1 MSASSAEPIAI
12 IGMGCRLPGCV
23 CSPAGLWD
31 LILSGRDTA
40 APIPLDRW
48 DAAGIAIYQA
58 PELVDRSRR
67 ACFVEG
73 NVWAWEP
80 EAFSVAPT
88 EAAAVDPQVR
98 ILLEVAWE
106 AVAHAGIP
114 HDRIRGTRTGVYV
127 GAYTTDNLI
136 RETRS
141 PENTLGLTYLAGNL
155 IATLAGRV
163 AFGLDLRGPALAV
176 GTHCSSGMV
185 AMDLAC
191 SQLTLG
197 DCDLALAGAS
207 MLMIVPQTHLAESR
221 LLLSPHGQS
230 RPFDSSADGYVRGE
244 GAGIL
249 LLKRLVDARRD
260 GDHVLAVICGSAVNN
275 DGQSGRF
282 TAPSAQSQEA
292 LFRSVVDLAGIDPA
306 HVGLVEAHGPGTVV
320 GDPIEFQSLNA
331 VYGHGIGRCALGS
344 VKGNIGHTEPVSGV
358 AGTIKAVQALRH
370 GQVPPNRNF
379 REWNPQ
385 IERGE
390 GSRLFVPTEL
400 TPWPVPEGTRLA
412 AVSSYGI
419 VGTNG
424 HIILEQ
430 APTDRRV
437 TRSVARAPV
446 PDRADR
452 RPAAVV
458 YPLSSLSRTVLRAN
472 ATRLADWLETG
483 PTILAPGGSAPPVSA
498 GDLAHT
504 LSMRRWHGPC
514 RAGLIAIGPDQLVHA
529 ARSLGENA
537 DDSQVVTGDV
547 ILPDDHPGPVFVY
560 TGHGSQWAGMC
571 QDLLDGNP
579 EFTGVIDELEPL
591 IRAESGFSV
600 RRMITHPDEMA
611 GMARVQP
618 TLFAIQLALTQMWQ
632 SWGIHPSGVIGHSMG
647 EVAAAVVAGALSLS
661 DGTAVICRRSKLLS
675 TLPGGAM
682 ASVRLAA
689 EKVAED
695 LTAAHAD
702 RVSVAVIASPE
713 STVVSGDAAQIDEM
727 VTQWTA
733 QGRIAALVRVEVASH
748 CSHVDPLLD
757 ELRTVLADLAPQP
770 LRVRFFSTVDPEPG
784 NLNAD
789 YWVDNIRK
797 PVRFADACRAAF
809 EAGHRLMVECSPHP
823 IGVRPV
829 ADTAAQSGVGDAV
842 TLGTLYRDAP
852 GEHAFLTSLLTAYC
866 AGAMVDW
873 ARRYG
878 TGELVELPPTA
889 WNRKN
894 WDTSE
899 PPHELV
905 YPTLVGAAQHTL
917 LGGHV
922 QDPDAVGRALWQTP
936 LGPERVPWLADHK
949 VAGVPVMPG
958 AGIAEMMLA
967 AAVSAFDT
975 PRVALSQLTLSA
987 PLVLDPEP
995 VVTTTLMREADT
1007 GGQAVVLSTS
1017 GQGPVIHASGR
1028 VERLTRAPKPP
1039 PDGPVAD
1046 SAAWEDRRPEE
1057 VYRCFRERH
1066 RVLHGESF
1074 QGLDHVLL
1082 HQDGHRAIA
1091 TVHIP
1096 EPARMAAGRFAV
1108 HPVLLDSVIHAIAAV
1123 WLFRHATEAGP
1134 VMVSGIGEIRLHAPT
1149 GHSRKAHIEVTRV
1162 NVGECV
1168 ASAVLTT
1175 TDGTVTAEID
1185 DLRIVNVTTPAER
1198 FERRLLHQTWV
1209 PASLPDPESSDRTRT
1224 TGDAVSPGR
1233 WLLIAVQHDPWGA
1246 GIVEALTEYPG
1257 VDACFVVTSG
1267 DPETFQTDVAAA
1279 LREPGP
1285 HGQNTWA
1292 GVALLVDGQPTGEA
1306 DEPAATARSCVTQLA
1321 MMLPLVAGLSQPP
1334 RVWVVA
1340 SGPDTGSLTT
1350 GGLCGMLRTSAYEYP
1365 HLAPGLIHT
1374 GDTTDPVVLAQD
1386 LLAAPRVPTEITWRD
1401 GVRYVARLR
1410 TGPPPEAPAIVTAS
1424 EPGEGDPPA
1433 VRHNGTYLVTGGL
1446 GALGM
1451 AAARWLCEQGAGHVV
1466 LCGRTGPTPEV
1477 ERRLD
1482 ELRASG
1488 TIITVVPGDIADPM
1502 IARRA
1507 VSAGPQLRGII
1518 HTAAVVEDAT
1528 LATLSPELIARVWRG
1543 KAAGAWA
1550 LHLATQDLGLDLDFW
1565 VNYSSAAALLGSPG
1579 QAAYAAA
1586 NTWLDS
1592 FTAWRRQHGLA
1603 ATSIQWGAWSE
1614 IGRGQHMDERGLSLI
1629 SPTDGID
1636 ALQRLIHLN
1645 PVHTGYTPVDLDQ
1658 WLRPYPDAARSALF
1672 TELRTTISDQDGG
1685 EVLDAMLAATTLQ
1698 QRRHIIEQHI
1708 IACVREI
1715 MHITDR
1721 PINPT
1726 TSLLLVGLDSMGAVQ
1741 LQNLLNRTLR
1751 IVIGPEVMWIRPN
1764 AAAIAT
1770 SVLDRMGFTAA
1781 AESPARS
1788 DTPQPTDAMEGA
1800 TT

>member
-12 IGMGCRLPGCV
+12 IGMGCRLPGRV

-40 APIPLDRW
+40 VPIPLDRW

-58 PELVDRSRR
+58 PELVDRNRR

-73 NVWAWEP
+73 DVRAWEP

-127 GAYTTDNLI
+127 GGYTTDNLI

-230 RPFDSSADGYVRGE
+230 RPFDSGADGYVRGE
-244 GAGIL
+244 GAGML

-260 GDHVLAVICGSAVNN
+260 GDHVLAVIRGSAVNN

-320 GDPIEFQSLNA
+320 GDPIEFQSLDA
-331 VYGHGIGRCALGS
+331 VYGRGIGGCALGS
-344 VKGNIGHTEPVSGV
+344 VKSNIGHTEPVSGI

-370 GQVPPNRNF
+370 GQIPPNRNF

-400 TPWPVPEGTRLA
+400 TPWPVPERTRLA

-424 HIILEQ
+424 HVILEQ
-430 APTDRRV
+430 APTDRPV

-446 PDRADR
+446 PDRAGR
-452 RPAAVV
+452 QPAAVV
-458 YPLSSLSRTVLRAN
+458 YPLSSLSRTVLHAN
-472 ATRLADWLETG
+472 ANRLADWLETG
-483 PTILAPGGSAPPVSA
+483 PTILAPDGSALPVSA

-504 LSMRRWHGPC
+504 LSMRRQHGPC
-514 RAGLIAIGPDQLVHA
+514 RAGLLATDLNQLVHA
-529 ARSLGENA
+529 ARSLGGNV

-579 EFTGVIDELEPL
+579 EFTGIIDELEPL

-600 RRMITHPDEMA
+600 RSMITHPEEMA

-618 TLFAIQLALTQMWQ
+618 TLFAIQLALTQMWR

-647 EVAAAVVAGALSLS
+647 EVAAAVVAGALPLG
-661 DGTAVICRRSKLLS
+661 DGTAVICRRSRLLS

-695 LTAAHAD
+695 LTAAQAD

-713 STVVSGDAAQIDEM
+713 STVVSGDAAQIDEL
-727 VTQWTA
+727 VAQWTA

-757 ELRTVLADLAPQP
+757 ELRTVLADLSPQP
-770 LRVRFFSTVDPEPG
+770 PRVRFFSTVDPEPG
-784 NLNAD
+784 ILDAD

-797 PVRFADACRAAF
+797 PVRFAGACRAAF

-823 IGVRPV
+823 TGVRPV
-829 ADTAAQSGVGDAV
+829 AETAAQIGVGDAV

-866 AGAMVDW
+866 AGATVDW

-889 WNRKN
+889 WNRKS
-894 WDTSE
+894 WDTDE
-899 PPHELV
+899 PQHELV
-905 YPTLVGAAQHTL
+905 YPTLVGATQHAL

-922 QDPDAVGRALWQTP
+922 QDPHAPDRALWQTP
-936 LGPERVPWLADHK
+936 LGPERVPWLADHQ

-967 AAVSAFDT
+967 AAVSLFDT
-975 PRVALSQLTLSA
+975 PQVALSRLTLSA

-995 VVTTTLMREADT
+995 LVTTTLMREADT
-1007 GGQAVVLSTS
+1007 SGRVEVLSTS
-1017 GQGPVIHASGR
+1017 GQGPLIHASGI
-1028 VERLTRAPKPP
+1028 VERLTRAPKPS
-1039 PDGPVAD
+1039 PDGPAAG
-1046 SAAWEDRRPEE
+1046 SAEWEDRRPEE

-1091 TVHIP
+1091 TVRIP
-1096 EPARMAAGRFAV
+1096 EPARMAAGRFVV

-1134 VMVSGIGEIRLHAPT
+1134 VMVSGIGEIRVHAPT
-1149 GHSRKAHIEVTRV
+1149 GHTRKAHIQVTRL

-1198 FERRLLHQTWV
+1198 FEQRLLHQTWAPAPLPV
-1209 PASLPDPESSDRTRT
+1209 PEPGDRTGT
-1224 TGDAVSPGR
+1224 TGDVVSPGR
-1233 WLLIAVQHDPWGA
+1233 WLLIANRHHPWGA
-1246 GIVEALTEYPG
+1246 GTVEALTEYPG
-1257 VDACFVVTSG
+1257 VDACLVVSSS
-1267 DPETFQTDVAAA
+1267 DPDTFRTDVAVA
-1279 LREPGP
+1279 LRKRGP

-1292 GVALLVDGQPTGEA
+1292 GVALLVDGQPTSEA
-1306 DEPAATARSCVTQLA
+1306 DEPVVTARSRATQLA
-1321 MMLPLVAGLSQPP
+1321 TMLPLVAGLPQSP

-1340 SGPDTGSLTT
+1340 SGPDTGSLTS
-1350 GGLCGMLRTSAYEYP
+1350 GGLCGMLRTAAYEYP
-1365 HLAPGLIHT
+1365 HLTPCLIHT
-1374 GDTTDPVVLAQD
+1374 GDTTDPVVVAHD
-1386 LLAAPRVPTEITWRD
+1386 LLATPRVPTEITWRD

-1410 TGPPPEAPAIVTAS
+1410 TGPPPEAPAVVTAG
-1424 EPGEGDPPA
+1424 EPGKGDPPA
-1433 VRHNGTYLVTGGL
+1433 VRQNGTYLVTGGL

-1451 AAARWLCEQGAGHVV
+1451 AAARWLGEQGAGHVV
-1466 LCGRTGPTPEV
+1466 LCGRTGPTGEV

-1482 ELRASG
+1482 ELRADG
-1488 TIITVVPGDIADPM
+1488 TIITVVLGDIADPV

-1507 VSAGPQLRGII
+1507 VTAGPRLRGII

-1528 LATLSPELIARVWRG
+1528 LATLTSELITRVWRG
-1543 KAAGAWA
+1543 KAEGAWA

-1586 NTWLDS
+1586 NTWLDT

-1603 ATSIQWGAWSE
+1603 VTSIQWGAWSE

-1629 SPTDGID
+1629 SPADGID

-1645 PVHTGYTPVDLDQ
+1645 PVHSGYTPVDLDQ

-1672 TELRTTISDQDGG
+1672 TELRTTISDQDGS
-1685 EVLDAMLAATTLQ
+1685 EVLDAVLAATTHQ
-1698 QRRHIIEQHI
+1698 QRQRIIEQHI

-1721 PINPT
+1721 PLTPT

-1781 AESPARS
+1781 DDSPARS
-1788 DTPQPTDAMEGA
+1788 ATPQPTDAKEGA
-1800 TT
+1800 ST